1 MATSEPAMAR
11 DSEKTAR
18 FWPLFLLALCVTLP
32 MVLFDAVDGVN
43 FLGDIDDDL
52 RAVQIRLLVEGGSW
66 FDRTIPMIQMP
77 EAYISPWSRLIDLP
91 YAVFTWVLSPVL
103 GTETALQAAF
113 SFVPMIMLMG
123 FCAIL
128 VKTLLAMFDGIVPV
142 ERVGLIASLML
153 MWLALWEFSPGR
165 IDHHNVQLLLI
176 MLSFWGLSL
185 WTPRGAVLAGIGC
198 IGSVAVG
205 LELLP
210 LISVILGGVS
220 LAWMLDRPGS
230 RAFALALGLTMLVAT
245 PLFGLVLIGPS
256 ELVSTQCDALSAPFA
271 IALAG
276 YGGIM
281 AALAGM
287 PVRAGWIGR
296 GALLVLA
303 GAALAGWLGWQYPLC
318 LQGPYHMI
326 DPLSRTF
333 WLERVEQEKS
343 FLLYFQNG
351 NSATLV
357 VLGTLAVVLAVAAPM
372 VLATLRK
379 GRSALAIIY
388 ACAVVALVL
397 TLLQTR
403 YVRFPIA
410 LATLFVPYVLSMV
423 SHKRQA
429 TSRLLAGAVA
439 LVAATGLALQALVPA
454 RSEQFD
460 VVDYLAYPHC
470 EQADVSV
477 LERVEPGR
485 IMAPPWLGL
494 QLMDQLP
501 PGMTVASVSFHRA
514 APGMRRTLQSFASTD
529 SQTRR
534 AALEDFDY
542 IALCRLPV
550 PVSIAADTLFAVVA
564 RGGEWPGLRR
574 LSGADDTFM
583 LFAIDHGAL
592 R

>member
-11 DSEKTAR
+11 DSAETGR
-18 FWPLFLLALCVTLP
+18 FRPLFLLALCVALP
-32 MVLFDAVDGVN
+32 MVLFDTIDGVN
-43 FLGDIDDDL
+43 FLGDIDDQL

-77 EAYISPWSRLIDLP
+77 EAYVSPWSRLVDLP
-91 YAVFTWVLSPVL
+91 YAVLAWMSGPVL
-103 GTETALQAAF
+103 GTDNALQVAF
-113 SFVPMIMLMG
+113 RVVPPILLVG
-123 FCAIL
+123 FCALL
-128 VKTLLAMFDGIVPV
+128 VKTMLAMFDGIVPV
-142 ERVGLIASLML
+142 KSVSLIASLML

-198 IGSVAVG
+198 VGSVAVG

-245 PLFGLVLIGPS
+245 PLFGLGLIGPS

-271 IALAG
+271 VALAG

-281 AALAGM
+281 AVLAGM

-296 GALLVLA
+296 GALLAVA
-303 GAALAGWLGWQYPLC
+303 GAALVAWLAWQYPLC

-357 VLGTLAVVLAVAAPM
+357 VLGILAVVLAMAAPM
-372 VLATLRK
+372 VLATLRM

-410 LATLFVPYVLSMV
+410 LATLFVPYFLSMV
-423 SHKRQA
+423 SQRGQA
-429 TSRLLAGAVA
+429 TSKLLAGAVA
-439 LVAATGLALQALVPA
+439 AVAATGLALQALVPA

-470 EQADVSV
+470 EQADASV

-485 IMAPPWLGL
+485 IMAPPWMGL
-494 QLMDQLP
+494 QLMEQLP

-514 APGMRRTLQSFASTD
+514 APGMRRTLQGFASTD
-529 SQTRR
+529 GATRR
-534 AALEDFDY
+534 TALEDSDY

-550 PVSIAADTLFAVVA
+550 PDSVGTDTLFAVVA
-564 RGGEWPGLRR
+564 RGGDWPGLTRI
-574 LSGADDTFM
+574 SGPDDTFM
-583 LFAIDHGAL
+583 LYQIDHAAL

>member
-198 IGSVAVG
+198 VGSVAVG

-210 LISVILGGVS
+210 LISVIL
-220 LAWMLDRPGS
+220 
-230 RAFALALGLTMLVAT
+230 
-245 PLFGLVLIGPS
+245 
-256 ELVSTQCDALSAPFA
+256 
-271 IALAG
+271 
-276 YGGIM
+276 
-281 AALAGM
+281 
-287 PVRAGWIGR
+287 
-296 GALLVLA
+296 
-303 GAALAGWLGWQYPLC
+303 
-318 LQGPYHMI
+318 
-326 DPLSRTF
+326 
-333 WLERVEQEKS
+333 
-343 FLLYFQNG
+343 
-351 NSATLV
+351 
-357 VLGTLAVVLAVAAPM
+357 
-372 VLATLRK
+372 
-379 GRSALAIIY
+379 
-388 ACAVVALVL
+388 
-397 TLLQTR
+397 
-403 YVRFPIA
+403 
-410 LATLFVPYVLSMV
+410 
-423 SHKRQA
+423 
-429 TSRLLAGAVA
+429 
-439 LVAATGLALQALVPA
+439 
-454 RSEQFD
+454 
-460 VVDYLAYPHC
+460 
-470 EQADVSV
+470 
-477 LERVEPGR
+477 
-485 IMAPPWLGL
+485 
-494 QLMDQLP
+494 
-501 PGMTVASVSFHRA
+501 
-514 APGMRRTLQSFASTD
+514 
-529 SQTRR
+529 
-534 AALEDFDY
+534 
-542 IALCRLPV
+542 
-550 PVSIAADTLFAVVA
+550 
-564 RGGEWPGLRR
+564 
-574 LSGADDTFM
+574 
-583 LFAIDHGAL
+583 
-592 R
+592 